1 MSVALFNSIIYYVTD
16 NMRGNINLQG
26 NSTISHMEFADGLIL
41 FAQDDVMMQNQVD
54 YVVFRLTQCGLNFK
68 GRRNL
73 RFYFVGKLFL

>member
-1 MSVALFNSIIYYVTD
+1 
-16 NMRGNINLQG
+16 
-26 NSTISHMEFADGLIL
+26 MEFADGLIL

-54 YVVFRLTQCGLNFK
+54 HVLFRLTQCGLNVK

>member
-54 YVVFRLTQCGLNFK
+54 YVLCRLTQCG
-68 GRRNL
+68 
-73 RFYFVGKLFL
+73 